1 MLLSAG
7 SLAAL
12 LFLKYNWFVASIPTH
27 NALPADLAHAASD
40 LRVHQDDQ
48 EGHKDEVGV
57 AKDIFQEE
65 KFKPIEMIKTRP
77 IQ

>member
-12 LFLKYNWFVASIPTH
+12 LFLNYNLFVASVPTY
-27 NALPADLAHAASD
+27 NALPADLAYAAPD

-48 EGHKDEVGV
+48 EGHKDEVRV
-57 AKDIFQEE
+57 AKDIFKEE

>member
-1 MLLSAG
+1 MLLSAS

-12 LFLKYNWFVASIPTH
+12 LFLKTNQQVTNISLAPQ
-27 NALPADLAHAASD
+27 LPADLAHAASD